1 VEAVIVAYNNMARYT
16 RPSDGAGPAGLLLG
30 GYDAKLTSGGLGPGH
45 KAPGAYVL
53 LRDPGG
59 GYRCQQVLDPAIT
72 PAPAL
77 VATRAIIA
85 SPFADDPAG
94 TVYAGGFDA
103 GNLTPHNSAW
113 LYRGTPRAS

>member
-1 VEAVIVAYNNMARYT
+1 VTRYIRT
-16 RPSDGAGPAGLLLG
+16 SHDAGPPALLIG
-30 GYDAKLTSGGLGPGH
+30 GYDAKTTSGGLGSQH

-59 GYRCQQVLDPAIT
+59 GYRCQEVLDPAIT
-72 PAPAL
+72 PTPAL
-77 VATRAIIA
+77 VATRTIIV
-85 SPFADDPAG
+85 SPFADDPPG

-113 LYRGTPRAS
+113 LYRGTPDAP